1 MNALTRF
8 LGDTPPRVAVKLI
21 AISVVVGL
29 VMAMLGLSPWD
40 LVELAR
46 DMVAYLWNM
55 GFDALYRF
63 WGYFL
68 LGAVVVV
75 PLFLLLR
82 LLRFRRQ
89 G

>member
-8 LGDTPPRVAVKLI
+8 LGDTPLRVAIKLI

-29 VMAMLGLSPWD
+29 VMAVLGLSPWD
-40 LVELAR
+40 LVEMVR
-46 DMVAYLWNM
+46 GMVAHLWNM

-68 LGAVVVV
+68 LGAAVVV
-75 PLFLLLR
+75 PLFLLIR
-82 LLRFRRQ
+82 LLKFRRQ